1 MMSSLMFPNGTF
13 DLMHD
18 HLHHHHHHDHDQR
31 DKVRAALI
39 STGGGAGGS
48 YPAVDILD
56 TPKEYIFHHYKK
68 SSLSKTDIQVNVME
82 EQNADRSREAGQIL
96 VIENSCSVGVKRK
109 REEGGG
115 ADREREKNGHGH
127 EEIEGESTS
136 CKYTRLER
144 RVSPKN
150 FTRKFRLPD
159 NSNVSAISAKCEN
172 EILTVK
178 VEKKLPPPP
187 AKPCVK
193 KLLKLLLEIKCI
205 ISCNSYNLYL
215 LTVN

>member
-13 DLMHD
+13 DLLHD
-18 HLHHHHHHDHDQR
+18 HLHHHHDHHHHDQR
-31 DKVRAALI
+31 DKMRAALI
-39 STGGGAGGS
+39 STGGGGGGGGAGGS

-56 TPKEYIFHHYKK
+56 TPKEYIFHFDVPG
-68 SSLSKTDIQVNVME
+68 LSKTDIQVNVME

-96 VIENSCSVGVKRK
+96 VVENSGSGGVKRK

-115 ADREREKNGHGH
+115 ADREHEKNGHGH
-127 EEIEGESTS
+127 GHGHEEMEGES
-136 CKYTRLER
+136 CKYIRLER
-144 RVSPKN
+144 RVYPKK

-172 EILTVK
+172 GVLTVK

-187 AKPCVK
+187 AKPSVK
-193 KLLKLLLEIKCI
+193 TVEITTG
-205 ISCNSYNLYL
+205 N
-215 LTVN
+215 